1 VKSGGRVNRK
11 RLAILLA
18 VVAISLPAFADHA
31 KDAYAQGVR
40 AERQGDFDAAY
51 VCYKQAYTATP
62 DDAKYLTAYMRMRF
76 SAATQHSHNGQVL
89 RNTGALAE
97 AMAEFQRAVEIDSSS
112 FIAQQELRRT
122 ADMIRRQELR
132 QSTPPAKAPLARL
145 ADEVAE
151 SVELQPLSTAA
162 ISLHI
167 TANSDAIYKTICK
180 LAGINV
186 VIDPE
191 FRPQK
196 LTVDLTDVT
205 LREALD
211 MVHLQ
216 SKTFWR
222 PVLSNTIFVAADSPA
237 KRKELEQNVMKT
249 FYLRNITTPNELQ
262 EAANVVRQI
271 LDVSR
276 VTLLQAQDA
285 LILRGTPDQMVL
297 AEKLLADID
306 KPKSEVVI
314 DIAVME
320 VSRDRLRNLGTTL
333 PTSTS
338 IGVVPSGSGSSSSSG
353 TSLKSLASMNTSNL
367 LTSAIPSATFTFLST
382 DSNTKILQ
390 NPQIRAL
397 NDEKATLKIG
407 DRVPIATG
415 SFQPGISGAGSIS
428 PLVST
433 QFQYLD
439 VGVNIDI
446 TPHIHSDSE
455 VTLKMAL
462 EISSVTGTQN
472 IGGITQPVIG
482 QRRIDHEARLADG
495 EVNLLAG
502 ILEGTETQSMSGY
515 PWVSR
520 IPILKYLFA
529 QDTREHTE
537 TEIIFAI
544 TPHIVRAQEVTEDNM
559 RQIELGTGS
568 QIDLRRKTPAA
579 APAAAASAAGS
590 PAGPAK
596 PQPPAPAPS
605 PSVPAGPPQAGPP
618 LKPGGS
624 E

>member
-1 VKSGGRVNRK
+1 VNRK

-40 AERQGDFDAAY
+40 AERQGDLDAAY

-62 DDAKYLTAYMRMRF
+62 DNARYLTAYMRMRF
-76 SAATQHSHNGQVL
+76 SAAAQHSHNGQVL

-122 ADMIRRQELR
+122 AEMIRRQER
-132 QSTPPAKAPLARL
+132 QRAAPKAEPAASKLEETASAPL
-145 ADEVAE
+145 
-151 SVELQPLSTAA
+151 ELQPLSTAA

-167 TANSDAIYKTICK
+167 TANADSVYKTIGK
-180 LAGINV
+180 LAGLNV
-186 VIDPE
+186 VVDPDY
-191 FRPQK
+191 RPSRI
-196 LTVDLTDVT
+196 TVDLSDVT

-211 MVHLQ
+211 MVGLQ
-216 SKTFWR
+216 SKAFWH
-222 PVLSNTIFVAADSPA
+222 PVLANTIFVATDSPA

-249 FYLRNITTPNELQ
+249 FYLRNISTPAELQ

-276 VTLLQAQDA
+276 VQLLQAQDA

-306 KPKSEVVI
+306 KPKSEVII

-338 IGVVPSGSGSSSSSG
+338 IGVVPSSSGAASSGSSGG
-353 TSLKSLASMNTSNL
+353 TSLKSLASMNTTNL
-367 LTSAIPSATFTFLST
+367 LTSAIPSATFQFLST

-544 TPHIVRAQEVTEDNM
+544 TPHIVRAQEMTEDNL
-559 RQIELGTGS
+559 RQVDIGNGS
-568 QIDLRRKTPAA
+568 QITLRRLAPAA
-579 APAAAASAAGS
+579 APGAAASAAGS

-596 PQPPAPAPS
+596 PQPSAPVPGPA
-605 PSVPAGPPQAGPP
+605 VPAGPPHAGPP
-618 LKPGGS
+618 QKPGGS

>member
-1 VKSGGRVNRK
+1 MNRK

-40 AERQGDFDAAY
+40 AERQGDLDAAY

-62 DDAKYLTAYMRMRF
+62 DNARYLTAYMRMRF
-76 SAATQHSHNGQVL
+76 SAAAQHSHNGQVL

-122 ADMIRRQELR
+122 AEMIRRQER
-132 QSTPPAKAPLARL
+132 QRAAPKAEPAASKLEETASAPL
-145 ADEVAE
+145 
-151 SVELQPLSTAA
+151 ELQPLSTAA

-167 TANSDAIYKTICK
+167 TANADSVYKTIGK
-180 LAGINV
+180 LAGLNV
-186 VIDPE
+186 VVDPDY
-191 FRPQK
+191 RPSRI
-196 LTVDLTDVT
+196 TVDLSDVT

-211 MVHLQ
+211 MVGLQ
-216 SKTFWR
+216 SKAFWH
-222 PVLSNTIFVAADSPA
+222 PVLANTIFVATDSPA

-249 FYLRNITTPNELQ
+249 FYLRNISTPAELQ

-276 VTLLQAQDA
+276 VQLLQAQDA

-306 KPKSEVVI
+306 KPKSEVII

-338 IGVVPSGSGSSSSSG
+338 IGVVPSSSGAASSGSSGG
-353 TSLKSLASMNTSNL
+353 TSLKSLASMNTTNL
-367 LTSAIPSATFTFLST
+367 LTSAIPSATFQFLST

-544 TPHIVRAQEVTEDNM
+544 TPHIVRAQEMTEDNL
-559 RQIELGTGS
+559 RQVDIGNGS
-568 QIDLRRKTPAA
+568 QITLRRLAPAA
-579 APAAAASAAGS
+579 APGAAASAAGS

-596 PQPPAPAPS
+596 PQPSAPVPGPA
-605 PSVPAGPPQAGPP
+605 VPAGPPHAGPP
-618 LKPGGS
+618 QKPGGS